1 MGISRMSDDE
11 AICKAVNG
19 FLHDRF
25 PGGSWTSIA
34 ILCNPKMGLHRD
46 IRNMIGR
53 PNHAIT
59 LGNFTE
65 VESGWKMG
73 QASHRLK

>member
-1 MGISRMSDDE
+1 MSSSPKLRRQAARRGLSPPPSLLDISRMSDDE

-46 IRNMIGR
+46 IG
-53 PNHAIT
+53 T
-59 LGNFTE
+59 
-65 VESGWKMG
+65 
-73 QASHRLK
+73 